1 MWSNLVELGPKGIE
15 ALLLA
20 AQARSDVPSNP
31 IFECSMHS
39 LVNAVL
45 IRPAGRDARKT
56 RSNPVLAVAMC
67 VEAIASMANT

>member
-1 MWSNLVELGPKGIE
+1 
-15 ALLLA
+15 
-20 AQARSDVPSNP
+20 
-31 IFECSMHS
+31 MHS